1 MGHRPFCTKILWIM
15 SCLGYYTEL
24 LPESNSK
31 HYSFL
36 AVDAFAR
43 SSHPTT
49 TTRIRR
55 LDAPSV
61 QPHRGRTT
69 NTLIRRLECPLP
81 EHEDITFPHP
91 DLTAVDVANLCM
103 DALQCRPPVQSL
115 EICFNFSSD
124 RCRAAVGG
132 SLSEFIQYA
141 SNPVFGALVHCDE
154 FKILSIGPII
164 EGGKHRGA
172 MQTVLFAIKE
182 PPRAVT
188 VATSSGGG
196 SGNNVGSVM
205 EPRKRRP
212 SALERRQLREQKER
226 GEGFDDEDEYQ
237 EPSEKEE
244 GGKRRFLWTF
254 QQERRPPRQDCW
266 LVHEVLFVKNAFDLT
281 T

>member
-1 MGHRPFCTKILWIM
+1 MGRPRFSTMFLWIM

-24 LPESNSK
+24 IPESHNK
-31 HYSFL
+31 HNSFL
-36 AVDAFAR
+36 VVDAFVR

-49 TTRIRR
+49 ARIRM
-55 LDAPSV
+55 LDAPAE
-61 QPHRGRTT
+61 QPFRRTT
-69 NTLIRRLECPLP
+69 NALIRRFECPLP
-81 EHEDITFPHP
+81 DNEDITFPHP

-103 DALQCRPPVQSL
+103 DALHCRPPVQSL

-132 SLSEFIQYA
+132 SLQEFIQYA
-141 SNPVFGALVHCDE
+141 SNPVFGALVNCDE
-154 FKILSIGPII
+154 YKILSIGPII

-182 PPRAVT
+182 PPRTVS
-188 VATSSGGG
+188 VATTTGGG
-196 SGNNVGSVM
+196 SGNNIGSVV

-212 SALERRQLREQKER
+212 SALERRQLRERKER
-226 GEGFDDEDEYQ
+226 GEGSDDEDEYQ
-237 EPSEKEE
+237 EPREKEE
-244 GGKRRFLWTF
+244 GGNRRFLWTF